1 MIRQQQKERGK
12 NRYISPNCPE
22 ARRIGRDVGCDE
34 FFGNRL
40 TGVDFVG
47 GGGEFCH
54 FPSTS
59 PVALTQGWCYRAA
72 CILIVAFYDATIK
85 ICGISIDEG
94 ILGLQLKT
102 SGMSETWCVS
112 S

>member
-1 MIRQQQKERGK
+1 MTDRRTDTRQQQKERGK

-34 FFGNRL
+34 FFGDRL

-47 GGGEFCH
+47 GGEFCH
-54 FPSTS
+54 FPLTS

-72 CILIVAFYDATIK
+72 CVLIVAFYDR
-85 ICGISIDEG
+85 ISIDEG
-94 ILGLQLKT
+94 ILGLQLQT
-102 SGMSETWCVS
+102 SGMSWCVS